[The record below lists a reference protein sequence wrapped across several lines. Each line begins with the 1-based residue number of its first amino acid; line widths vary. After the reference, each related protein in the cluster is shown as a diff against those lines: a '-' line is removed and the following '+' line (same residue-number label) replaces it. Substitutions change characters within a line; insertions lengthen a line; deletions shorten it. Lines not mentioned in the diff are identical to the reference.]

1 MYFDKLLPYAE
12 KWAQQNGGR
21 KLKYGEMRPYQS
33 DSNVGDYTIID
44 GTPYYYADWD
54 VQDIYY
60 SKAAPSQSH
69 NLSVQGSSGKTNYYL
84 SFGYDEKEGIMKVR
98 PDELKKYNV
107 SVNVTTN
114 LYDWLQ
120 VGARVNYS
128 RKAYQRPDIYS
139 STYQT
144 LWRWGSFF
152 IPSGTIDGYDT
163 RLMAMRKQ
171 ASDRKEITDLT
182 RMNAFL
188 KAEIIKGLTLNADF
202 TYAIQN
208 LNSGSEDFSVYGIN
222 WSGMPVPSYIVTKS
236 NSAIWRDNS
245 KQNTW
250 TLNAYAN
257 YAKTFAKSHN
267 LNVMVGA
274 NAEEVD
280 YTYLYGYRKG
290 LYDEAY
296 PELNLASQDGQQIN
310 WSHTSRASAGY
321 FGRINY
327 DYKGIYL
334 LEVNGRYDGSSRFP
348 HNDKWAFF
356 PSASIGYR
364 FLSLIH
370 I

>member
-1 MYFDKLLPYAE
+1 
-12 KWAQQNGGR
+12 
-21 KLKYGEMRPYQS
+21 
-33 DSNVGDYTIID
+33 
-44 GTPYYYADWD
+44 
-54 VQDIYY
+54 
-60 SKAAPSQSH
+60 
-69 NLSVQGSSGKTNYYL
+69 
-84 SFGYDEKEGIMKVR
+84 MKVR

-163 RLMAMRKQ
+163 RLMSMRKQ

-182 RMNAFL
+182 RLNGFL
-188 KAEIIKGLTLNADF
+188 KAEIVKGLTLNADF

-208 LNSGSEDFSVYGIN
+208 LNSGSEDFSVYGID
-222 WSGMPVPSYIVTKS
+222 WSGMPTPKYIVTKS

-364 FLSLIH
+364 FSEEAYFYH
-370 I
+370 

>member
-1 MYFDKLLPYAE
+1 
-12 KWAQQNGGR
+12 
-21 KLKYGEMRPYQS
+21 
-33 DSNVGDYTIID
+33 
-44 GTPYYYADWD
+44 
-54 VQDIYY
+54 
-60 SKAAPSQSH
+60 
-69 NLSVQGSSGKTNYYL
+69 
-84 SFGYDEKEGIMKVR
+84 MKVR

-236 NSAIWRDNS
+236 NSAMWRDNS
-245 KQNTW
+245 TQNTW
-250 TLNAYAN
+250 TRNA
-257 YAKTFAKSHN
+257 
-267 LNVMVGA
+267 
-274 NAEEVD
+274 
-280 YTYLYGYRKG
+280 
-290 LYDEAY
+290 
-296 PELNLASQDGQQIN
+296 
-310 WSHTSRASAGY
+310 
-321 FGRINY
+321 
-327 DYKGIYL
+327 
-334 LEVNGRYDGSSRFP
+334 
-348 HNDKWAFF
+348 
-356 PSASIGYR
+356 
-364 FLSLIH
+364 
-370 I
+370 

>member
-33 DSNVGDYTIID
+33 DSNVGDYNIID

-69 NLSVQGSSGKTNYYL
+69 NISVQGSSGKTNYYL

-163 RLMAMRKQ
+163 RLMSMRKQ

-182 RMNAFL
+182 RLNGFL
-188 KAEIIKGLTLNADF
+188 KAEIVKGLTLNADF

-208 LNSGSEDFSVYGIN
+208 LNSGSEDFSVYGID
-222 WSGMPVPSYIVTKS
+222 WSGMPTPKYIVTKS

-257 YAKTFAKSHN
+257 YAKICK
-267 LNVMVGA
+267 
-274 NAEEVD
+274 E
-280 YTYLYGYRKG
+280 
-290 LYDEAY
+290 
-296 PELNLASQDGQQIN
+296 P
-310 WSHTSRASAGY
+310 
-321 FGRINY
+321 
-327 DYKGIYL
+327 
-334 LEVNGRYDGSSRFP
+334 
-348 HNDKWAFF
+348 
-356 PSASIGYR
+356 
-364 FLSLIH
+364 
-370 I
+370 